1 MQEKGKRSLQ
11 SPDRLSLLAITLA
24 DWLERWFPDALVFA
38 WAAVLIVFVGGL
50 LSGVTASNLTRNFGD
65 GFWELI
71 PFTLQMVMIVV
82 GGYVV
87 ATAPPI
93 SRVIRWLA
101 HIPRTPR
108 SAVAFVAF
116 VAMTSALISWGFS
129 LIFTALLVRHIVQ
142 NIRGVDYRA
151 ASAAAYLGI
160 GTVWA
165 LGLSS
170 SAALM
175 MATEGSIPPAIFKI
189 SGRIPLSHT
198 IFTWQ
203 SILMAGLLI
212 VASVSVAYFTCPSAQ
227 NAKTAE
233 ALNVKF
239 SIDAPVIREANK
251 PGEWLENKGL
261 LTVLICGIGFSY
273 LARIFW
279 VRGPLAALDLNTYNF
294 FFIMVGMLFHWR
306 PRAFAAAVA
315 ASVPATAGILI
326 QFPFY
331 AGIFGML
338 TKSPMS
344 TRMAEFFVRVSTRE
358 TYPLL
363 VAIYSAILGL
373 FVPSGG
379 SKWIIEAPYVLT
391 AAKQLHVN
399 LGWVVQIY
407 NTAEALPNL
416 INPFWMLPLLGL
428 LNIRAREVVGYS
440 CLYLIV
446 NLPLVFLG
454 MWFFARTMP
463 YVPPGAY

>member
-1 MQEKGKRSLQ
+1 VQEEKQRNDNSAG
-11 SPDRLSLLAITLA
+11 PLSLLAIRLA

-38 WAAVLIVFVGGL
+38 LAAVIIVFLGGIAAGESAGGL
-50 LSGVTASNLTRNFGD
+50 TKNFGD

-87 ATAPPI
+87 ATAAPI
-93 SRVIRWLA
+93 ARVIRWLA
-101 HIPRTPR
+101 HVPHTPR
-108 SAVAFVAF
+108 AAIAFIAL
-116 VAMTSALISWGFS
+116 VAMTTALVSWGFS

-151 ASAAAYLGI
+151 AGAAAYLGV

-175 MATEGSIPPAIFKI
+175 MATETAIPPAILKI

-198 IFTWQ
+198 IFAWQ
-203 SILMAGLLI
+203 SMVMAALLI
-212 VASVSVAYFTCPSAQ
+212 LSSVLVAYLTSPSAE

-239 SIDAPVIREANK
+239 DLDIPVIEGARK
-251 PGEWLENKGL
+251 PGEWLEYSGL
-261 LTVLICGIGFSY
+261 LTVLVCGIGFSY
-273 LARIFW
+273 LLRIFW
-279 VRGPLAALDLNTYNF
+279 VKGPLAALDLNTYNF
-294 FFIMVGMLFHWR
+294 LFIMLGMFLHWR
-306 PRAFAAAVA
+306 PRAFAASVA
-315 ASVPATAGILI
+315 SSVPATAGILI

-338 TKSPMS
+338 TKSGLS
-344 TRMAEFFVRVSTRE
+344 GRMADFFVRVSTRE

-363 VAIYSAILGL
+363 VAAYSAILGL

-379 SKWIIEAPYVLT
+379 SKWVIEAPYVLT

-416 INPFWMLPLLGL
+416 INPFWMLPLIGL

-446 NLPLVFLG
+446 NLPLVLFG
-454 MWFFARTMP
+454 MWYFARTMP
-463 YVPPGAY
+463 YVAPGAY